1 MKTESAGRVVGM
13 YTEFG
18 KNGIVSCRVC
28 LVIARND
35 DGSLTMT
42 NGTASTGGKRR
53 EQLPHVEIPGIT
65 AEHLETIV
73 ATATGTA
80 QPAKGVRS

>member
-1 MKTESAGRVVGM
+1 MKTESAGRVVGL

-18 KNGIVSCRVC
+18 KSGIASCRVC

-35 DGSLTMT
+35 GSLTMT
-42 NGTASTGGKRR
+42 NGTAGIGRKRR
-53 EQLPHVEIPGIT
+53 EQLPQVEIPGLT

>member
-1 MKTESAGRVVGM
+1 MSIEFAGRVVGM

-18 KNGIVSCRVC
+18 KNGIANCRVC

-35 DGSLTMT
+35 GSLTMT
-42 NGTASTGGKRR
+42 TGTASTGRKRQ
-53 EQLPHVEIPGIT
+53 EQLPQVQIPGIT
-65 AEHLETIV
+65 AEQLEAIV

-80 QPAKGVRS
+80 QTVKGARS

>member
-1 MKTESAGRVVGM
+1 MKTESAGRVLGM
-13 YTEFG
+13 YVDMSRHG
-18 KNGIVSCRVC
+18 LANCRVC

-35 DGSLTMT
+35 GSLIMT
-42 NGTASTGGKRR
+42 NGTAGIGRKRR
-53 EQLPHVEIPGIT
+53 EQLPPVTLPGIT

>member
-18 KNGIVSCRVC
+18 KNGIASCRVC

-35 DGSLTMT
+35 GSVAMT
-42 NGTASTGGKRR
+42 NGTAGIGRKRR
-53 EQLPHVEIPGIT
+53 NALPTVTLPGLT
-65 AEHLETIV
+65 AEDLETIV
-73 ATATGTA
+73 ATATGA
-80 QPAKGVRS
+80 A

>member
-1 MKTESAGRVVGM
+1 MKTESAGRVLGM
-13 YTEFG
+13 YVDMS
-18 KNGIVSCRVC
+18 KHGIARCRVC
-28 LVIARND
+28 LVLARND
-35 DGSLTMT
+35 GSLIMT
-42 NGTASTGGKRR
+42 NGTAGSGRKRR

-80 QPAKGVRS
+80 

>member
-1 MKTESAGRVVGM
+1 MKTESAGRVVGL

-18 KNGIVSCRVC
+18 KNGLASCRVC
-28 LVIARND
+28 LVITRN

-42 NGTASTGGKRR
+42 NGTAGVGRKRR
-53 EQLPHVEIPGIT
+53 NALPPVTIPGIT
-65 AEHLETIV
+65 AEQLETIV

-80 QPAKGVRS
+80 

>member
-1 MKTESAGRVVGM
+1 MSIESAGRVVGM

-18 KNGIVSCRVC
+18 KNGIASCRVC

-35 DGSLTMT
+35 GSLIMT
-42 NGTASTGGKRR
+42 NGTAGIGRKRR
-53 EQLPHVEIPGIT
+53 EQLPTVTLPGIT
-65 AEHLETIV
+65 ADHLETIV

>member
-1 MKTESAGRVVGM
+1 MKTESAGRVFGL

-18 KNGIVSCRVC
+18 KNGIASCRVC
-28 LVIARND
+28 LVIARN

-42 NGTASTGGKRR
+42 NGTASTGRKRQ
-53 EQLPHVEIPGIT
+53 EQLLPVTILGIT
-65 AEHLETIV
+65 AEQLETIV

-80 QPAKGVRS
+80 

>member
-18 KNGIVSCRVC
+18 TNGIASCRVC
-28 LVIARND
+28 LVIARN

-42 NGTASTGGKRR
+42 NGTASTGRKRQ
-53 EQLPHVEIPGIT
+53 EQLPQIEIPGIT
-65 AEHLETIV
+65 AEDLETIV

-80 QPAKGVRS
+80 